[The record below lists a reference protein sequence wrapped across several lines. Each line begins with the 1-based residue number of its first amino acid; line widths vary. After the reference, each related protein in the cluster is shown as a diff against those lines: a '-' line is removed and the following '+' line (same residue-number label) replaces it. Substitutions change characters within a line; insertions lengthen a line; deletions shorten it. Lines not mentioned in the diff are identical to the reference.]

1 MANPSKKKGTA
12 GETEVKGILEHY
24 GVFVR
29 RTPACTEWDLERD
42 APSDGPYILPID
54 ALATRPDKGEW
65 LVTLR
70 LQDYAEL
77 VRDDPAPLRIEVKRY
92 ARFALHTIFGKKF
105 A

>member
-1 MANPSKKKGTA
+1 MTNPPKKKGTA
-12 GETEVKGILEHY
+12 GETELKRILEHY
-24 GVFVR
+24 GVMVR
-29 RTPACTEWDLERD
+29 RTPPGTAWDLERD

-77 VRDDPAPLRIEVKRY
+77 VRDDPAPLRIESKRY
-92 ARFALHTIFGKKF
+92 ARFALHTIFGRKF